1 MGGENMNN
9 QKQENLKQL
18 FKETFQQVTT
28 DSESFIRFL
37 NQIKLLHK
45 YDLSSQLFIHGQ
57 KPHATH
63 IADFDTWKAL
73 GRYVKKGEKA
83 ITVMQL
89 EQNRMTISH
98 YFDVSQTVGK
108 EIQFPNY
115 LLTDEKWSL
124 FFSQEIQD
132 QIDEQIDFN
141 IDPTIRRLSID
152 LGVSLAQ
159 SKSLGA
165 EIPKIKDTELTQ
177 LQNFS
182 LFVEILT
189 NANKINQ
196 FLSKEILVYKKE
208 REREDELRILRERDR
223 AIDSEN
229 RVSRQR
235 TTRQIWE
242 NSRQQASGRKSS
254 GISNQ
259 VDGRRTNEVGTRD
272 RQESLGQSHRI
283 DGSNGESQSINASS
297 TSELRR
303 KSEDSITISGTSNR
317 NRNERDSIDG
327 KSNSDIKDFEEKQ
340 SSESFF
346 VKKNPDY
353 EEITPDFTEEELNNV
368 LRRGSGVEG
377 GKIRIYHL
385 YQRTLSKKERAS
397 FLKEEYG
404 WSGSTLDIQGSSF
417 SMMDCRPSK
426 GITVIKKINNEDY
439 ERVMKWSEVE
449 ERIGLLIR
457 QNEYL
462 TEEEL
467 KLVQS
472 KKEESDKEELSQTD
486 TETEE
491 LTLFDLEEIET
502 EEKTVVTEG
511 YGTEVAFIPK
521 IEAKKEII
529 NHGETMFEQISR
541 NKTNG
546 FSFENI
552 DVVQFYPSK
561 TREKIRAN
569 LEAIRLS
576 KEISQTPGRIAI
588 DKKREILAK
597 YVGWGGLAAIFDE
610 RDDQYLSERNQLKV
624 LLSAEDYRAARE
636 SVLTAYYTDPR
647 IIQAIY
653 QKIEAMGF
661 KGGTIL
667 DPSTG
672 TGNFF
677 SAMPKTIRENST
689 LYGVELDPITGKI
702 AQQLHPDANIEI
714 TGFEKTPLN
723 KDKFDLVISNIP
735 FDNFKI
741 EDKNYS
747 KKYAIHDYFIKKAI
761 DSTKEGGIVA
771 VITSMST
778 MDKSDSS
785 IRREYAEKA
794 DLLGAIRLPS
804 NAFKKIAGTDVVT
817 DILFFQKNSERELK
831 YSPSWVFDGTDPEI
845 PGVIM
850 NNYFIRHKEMVL
862 GDLAIKNFRGQTLTV
877 KPREGNL
884 IDHLNQAFL
893 NFDGQI
899 NSSTKEETIELTSK
913 ETEVSEAEIPLFN
926 YGIINNEVFYN
937 NAGEIEKYSGS
948 QKATEQ
954 IKGLVEIKEALL
966 SVIEIQRSI
975 DYSQEEFQLSLN
987 KLNDRYDSFV
997 SSYGSID
1004 KVWKVFSR
1012 DEYCPLLKAIEV
1024 VQEDGTVQ
1032 KDDIF
1037 FRATIRQV
1045 EEVTQVET
1053 AQEALQL
1060 SINRQMKV
1068 DLDYM
1073 VSIYPKDK
1081 ETIIDELDDLIFIN
1095 PLKYQGDI
1103 YSDVW
1108 ETREEYL
1115 SGDVK
1120 QKLAEAK
1127 LAIESY
1133 PEVFHKNVK
1142 ALEQS
1147 QPKPLQVGDIDY
1159 SLGATW
1165 IPREIYQSFMYELFE
1180 TPQYMQ
1186 RNGVI
1191 QIEYDSYASK
1201 YFIRGK
1207 NRGENALTTNK
1218 YGTRRANAYY
1228 ILENSLNLLKVEVR
1242 DRVIDDNGKKRYE
1255 LNPKE
1260 TMYARTKQEE
1270 LQETFKSW
1278 VMNHSEILEEL
1289 HAIYEERF
1297 NRIVPRTYDGSQ
1309 LEFPGLNQK
1318 ITLRPAQQNVVARIL
1333 HEGRALM
1340 AHSVGAGKTLS
1351 MITAGMMMKEHGLI
1365 KKPLY
1370 VVPNHLVGDF
1380 GTELLRFYPAKKIL
1394 ITTKKDFEKSN
1405 RKEFVSRIAVG
1416 EYDAVIIGHS
1426 QFEKVTL
1433 SPERQNKMLQEE
1445 IDRVSEAVVEYQMNN
1460 EEESWSIKQMISFE
1474 KRLNERLEKL
1484 NKQDK
1489 KDHMIYFEDLG
1500 VDFLFVDEAHD
1511 YKNLYSYTK
1520 LSNVAGV
1527 NSSNSLRASDMEM
1540 KVKYLLEEN
1549 NQRGVVFATGTPISN
1564 SMSEM
1569 FTMQKYLQPDVLEA
1583 YGVGH
1588 FDAWASTFGEIISS
1602 LEITPEGSG
1611 YQMKNRFAKFHNL
1624 PELMTMFNLVADIQT
1639 REMLNL
1645 PVPEVKTGKAQIIVT
1660 EPIQYQKDKVEE
1672 LGNRAMAIRE
1682 RVVTPDVDNM
1692 LKITNEAKLM
1702 ALDPRLLE
1710 DYDEEK
1716 YDSEELKQ
1724 TKLATCANKVFTIW
1738 KETAAARSTQ
1748 MIFSDSGTPNPKKF
1762 NVYDEMKRLLMD
1774 KGIPKEEIVFIH
1786 DAKNDKQREEMF
1798 EKMRK
1803 GTIRI
1808 MLGSTSKVGTGTNVQ
1823 NKLIAAHHIDC
1834 PWRPSDIEQR
1844 DGRIIRQGNE
1854 NKEVQIYRYVTKGT
1868 FDSFLWQIQEQK
1880 QTYISQVM
1888 SGKAI
1893 SRSVD
1898 ELSETVLDASEV
1910 KALATGNPLIAEK
1923 MKLDNE
1929 ISRLRMLQ
1937 SAFFNEQESLKRK
1950 IEQNYPKKIQ
1960 EIKQSITQLEKDI
1973 ELSKQY
1979 SNNEFQV
1986 QLMNMTYDSRT
1997 EATQKLEQLCQA
2009 YNRSEEF
2016 IEVGTYQGF
2025 SIHLKR
2031 SEMQY
2036 GQLEMKLQSEGG
2048 RYTTLIDPQ
2057 AGIGMVRRLENTIQR
2072 LPEQIDEKQ
2081 EQLKETEEKLEI
2093 AKNQL
2098 GQPFPQEEE
2107 LKEKV
2112 AEQTRINTEIE
2123 CSLSKKIDAKSIS
2136 DEIEENIVYEA
2147 EYSTEENNMEEMEM

>member
-18 FKETFQQVTT
+18 FKEAFQQVTT
-28 DSESFIRFL
+28 DPESFMQFL

-45 YDLSSQLFIHGQ
+45 YDLTSQLFIHGQ
-57 KPHATH
+57 KPHASY
-63 IADFDTWKAL
+63 IADFDTWKSL

-83 ITVMQL
+83 ITVL
-89 EQNRMTISH
+89 HREQNRMIISH
-98 YFDVSQTVGK
+98 FFDVSQTVGK
-108 EIQFPNY
+108 EIRFPDYTFN
-115 LLTDEKWSL
+115 DEKWAL

-132 QIDEQIDFN
+132 QIDEQIDLN
-141 IDPTIRRLSID
+141 ADPIIRRLSID
-152 LGVSLAQ
+152 LGVSLAK
-159 SKSLGA
+159 SKSLGV

-223 AIDSEN
+223 TIDSEN

-235 TTRQIWE
+235 TTREIWE
-242 NSRQQASGRKSS
+242 NSRRQASGRKSS

-272 RQESLGQSHRI
+272 RQEGMGQSNRI
-283 DGSNGESQSINASS
+283 DGSSGESQSINASS

-317 NRNERDSIDG
+317 TRNERDSIDG
-327 KSNSDIKDFEEKQ
+327 NFNSDIKDLEEKQ

-346 VKKNPDY
+346 VEKNPDY
-353 EEITPDFTEEELNNV
+353 EEITPDFTEEELNNI
-368 LRRGSGVEG
+368 LRRGSGIEG

-385 YQRTLSKKERAS
+385 YQQTLSKKERVS

-417 SMMDCRPSK
+417 SMMDCRPGK

-472 KKEESDKEELSQTD
+472 KKEESVKEELSQMD
-486 TETEE
+486 TEAEE

-502 EEKTVVTEG
+502 EEKPVVTEG
-511 YGTEVAFIPK
+511 YGTEVAFILK
-521 IEAKKEII
+521 TEKRNKEI
-529 NHGETMFEQISR
+529 NHDETMFEQFSR
-541 NKTNG
+541 NKATG

-552 DVVQFYPSK
+552 DVAQFYPSK
-561 TREKIRAN
+561 TRDKIKAN

-576 KEISQTPGRIAI
+576 KEISQTPGRITT
-588 DKKREILAK
+588 DKEREILAK
-597 YVGWGGLAAIFDE
+597 YVGWGGLASIFDE

-653 QKIEAMGF
+653 QKIESMGF

-723 KDKFDLVISNIP
+723 KNKFDLVISNIP

-741 EDKNYS
+741 EDTNYS
-747 KKYAIHDYFIKKAI
+747 RKYSIHDYFIKKAL
-761 DSTKEGGIVA
+761 DSVKEGGIVA

-845 PGVIM
+845 PEVIM

-877 KPREGNL
+877 KPREGDL

-913 ETEVSEAEIPLFN
+913 ETEVSKAEIPLFN
-926 YGIINNEVFYN
+926 YGIINNEVYYN

-954 IKGLVEIKEALL
+954 IKGLVEIKEALI

-975 DYSQEEFQLSLN
+975 DYSQKEFQLALN

-1004 KVWKVFSR
+1004 KLWKVFSR
-1012 DEYCPLLKAIEV
+1012 DEYCPLLKAIEI

-1037 FRATIRQV
+1037 FRATIRQI
-1045 EEVTQVET
+1045 EEITQVET

-1081 ETIIDELDDLIFIN
+1081 ETIIDELEDSIFIN
-1095 PLKYQGDI
+1095 PTKYQGDI
-1103 YSDVW
+1103 YGDVW

-1133 PEVFHKNVK
+1133 PEIFQKNVS

-1147 QPKPLQVGDIDY
+1147 QPTPLKAGDIDY

-1165 IPREIYQSFMYELFE
+1165 IP
-1180 TPQYMQ
+1180 T
-1186 RNGVI
+1186 
-1191 QIEYDSYASK
+1191 
-1201 YFIRGK
+1201 
-1207 NRGENALTTNK
+1207 
-1218 YGTRRANAYY
+1218 
-1228 ILENSLNLLKVEVR
+1228 
-1242 DRVIDDNGKKRYE
+1242 
-1255 LNPKE
+1255 
-1260 TMYARTKQEE
+1260 
-1270 LQETFKSW
+1270 
-1278 VMNHSEILEEL
+1278 
-1289 HAIYEERF
+1289 
-1297 NRIVPRTYDGSQ
+1297 
-1309 LEFPGLNQK
+1309 
-1318 ITLRPAQQNVVARIL
+1318 
-1333 HEGRALM
+1333 
-1340 AHSVGAGKTLS
+1340 
-1351 MITAGMMMKEHGLI
+1351 
-1365 KKPLY
+1365 
-1370 VVPNHLVGDF
+1370 
-1380 GTELLRFYPAKKIL
+1380 
-1394 ITTKKDFEKSN
+1394 
-1405 RKEFVSRIAVG
+1405 
-1416 EYDAVIIGHS
+1416 
-1426 QFEKVTL
+1426 
-1433 SPERQNKMLQEE
+1433 
-1445 IDRVSEAVVEYQMNN
+1445 
-1460 EEESWSIKQMISFE
+1460 
-1474 KRLNERLEKL
+1474 
-1484 NKQDK
+1484 
-1489 KDHMIYFEDLG
+1489 
-1500 VDFLFVDEAHD
+1500 
-1511 YKNLYSYTK
+1511 
-1520 LSNVAGV
+1520 
-1527 NSSNSLRASDMEM
+1527 
-1540 KVKYLLEEN
+1540 
-1549 NQRGVVFATGTPISN
+1549 
-1564 SMSEM
+1564 
-1569 FTMQKYLQPDVLEA
+1569 
-1583 YGVGH
+1583 
-1588 FDAWASTFGEIISS
+1588 
-1602 LEITPEGSG
+1602 
-1611 YQMKNRFAKFHNL
+1611 
-1624 PELMTMFNLVADIQT
+1624 
-1639 REMLNL
+1639 
-1645 PVPEVKTGKAQIIVT
+1645 
-1660 EPIQYQKDKVEE
+1660 
-1672 LGNRAMAIRE
+1672 
-1682 RVVTPDVDNM
+1682 
-1692 LKITNEAKLM
+1692 
-1702 ALDPRLLE
+1702 
-1710 DYDEEK
+1710 
-1716 YDSEELKQ
+1716 
-1724 TKLATCANKVFTIW
+1724 
-1738 KETAAARSTQ
+1738 
-1748 MIFSDSGTPNPKKF
+1748 
-1762 NVYDEMKRLLMD
+1762 
-1774 KGIPKEEIVFIH
+1774 
-1786 DAKNDKQREEMF
+1786 
-1798 EKMRK
+1798 
-1803 GTIRI
+1803 
-1808 MLGSTSKVGTGTNVQ
+1808 
-1823 NKLIAAHHIDC
+1823 
-1834 PWRPSDIEQR
+1834 
-1844 DGRIIRQGNE
+1844 
-1854 NKEVQIYRYVTKGT
+1854 
-1868 FDSFLWQIQEQK
+1868 
-1880 QTYISQVM
+1880 
-1888 SGKAI
+1888 
-1893 SRSVD
+1893 
-1898 ELSETVLDASEV
+1898 
-1910 KALATGNPLIAEK
+1910 
-1923 MKLDNE
+1923 
-1929 ISRLRMLQ
+1929 
-1937 SAFFNEQESLKRK
+1937 
-1950 IEQNYPKKIQ
+1950 
-1960 EIKQSITQLEKDI
+1960 
-1973 ELSKQY
+1973 
-1979 SNNEFQV
+1979 
-1986 QLMNMTYDSRT
+1986 
-1997 EATQKLEQLCQA
+1997 
-2009 YNRSEEF
+2009 
-2016 IEVGTYQGF
+2016 
-2025 SIHLKR
+2025 
-2031 SEMQY
+2031 
-2036 GQLEMKLQSEGG
+2036 
-2048 RYTTLIDPQ
+2048 
-2057 AGIGMVRRLENTIQR
+2057 
-2072 LPEQIDEKQ
+2072 
-2081 EQLKETEEKLEI
+2081 
-2093 AKNQL
+2093 
-2098 GQPFPQEEE
+2098 
-2107 LKEKV
+2107 
-2112 AEQTRINTEIE
+2112 
-2123 CSLSKKIDAKSIS
+2123 
-2136 DEIEENIVYEA
+2136 
-2147 EYSTEENNMEEMEM
+2147 